1 MVRCV
6 KCGCSRLDARGVGCV
21 LCGGSPG
28 VRTEQVHV
36 SFATNANLLAS
47 AVQLAGFGVTVK
59 QVTCFRKVVGAT
71 EEPGVV
77 LDFSEP
83 LEPHILLEL
92 VKLLDYLG
100 IPKLEIFRLRL
111 AEPEQIEA
119 IITTG

>member
-6 KCGCSRLDARGVGCV
+6 KCGCSRLDARGIGCI

-28 VRTEQVHV
+28 FRAEQVHV
-36 SFATNANLLAS
+36 SFETKAALLAS
-47 AVQLAGFGVTVK
+47 EAELAGFGVAVK
-59 QVTCFRKVVGAT
+59 RVTCFRKVVGAT
-71 EEPGVV
+71 EESGIV

-83 LEPHILLEL
+83 LEPHNLLEL

-111 AEPEQIEA
+111 AEPENIEA
-119 IITTG
+119 IISKG